1 VEAVAGLVET
11 LTDARL
17 RCDRLARRRRILAG
31 TLDALRAAEQATVR
45 QAARFVERR
54 MERDVERITNGR
66 YRRVQVD
73 DADLSIRLWSPER
86 RDWVDA
92 RALSDSTLAMTFV
105 SARLALA
112 RQVTGFRRP
121 PLVLDDPF
129 LAFDDERAARA
140 VSLVREL
147 AGDLQVLFLT
157 SGSRYDAVADLVVE
171 LPAPTESDRRPAVA
185 EAV

>member
-1 VEAVAGLVET
+1 
-11 LTDARL
+11 
-17 RCDRLARRRRILAG
+17 
-31 TLDALRAAEQATVR
+31 
-45 QAARFVERR
+45 
-54 MERDVERITNGR
+54 
-66 YRRVQVD
+66 
-73 DADLSIRLWSPER
+73 
-86 RDWVDA
+86 
-92 RALSDSTLAMTFV
+92 MTFV